1 MIKLITICILVYTS
15 VSSQAEDFGSNT
27 GYKLPRFL
35 SIKSEEVNMRVGSS
49 INYPIILQFIIKN
62 MPIEI
67 TDEYDAW
74 RKVKDIEGN
83 EGWIH
88 KSLLKGDRFA
98 ITNQPYETMAQIYR
112 KPQGEVIG
120 SIGKKNIVK
129 INSCLTKWC
138 KIEYGKYKG
147 WMNKKN
153 LWGVYKKE
161 KINVPFYQ
169 QLINFYWS
177 II

>member
-1 MIKLITICILVYTS
+1 MANYLYFAEADVEESQDAIMVRSDNFLGIDP
-15 VSSQAEDFGSNT
+15 VSGGLRLHF
-27 GYKLPRFL
+27 
-35 SIKSEEVNMRVGSS
+35 
-49 INYPIILQFIIKN
+49 
-62 MPIEI
+62 
-67 TDEYDAW
+67 
-74 RKVKDIEGN
+74 KDIEGN